1 MKIIETVP
9 ELTQEEYEERHQDF
23 LKTVYKILQ
32 NHKEGNVENT
42 KKHIANSIIN

>member
-9 ELTQEEYEERHQDF
+9 ELSQEEYEERHQDF

-42 KKHIANSIIN
+42 KKHLANSIIR